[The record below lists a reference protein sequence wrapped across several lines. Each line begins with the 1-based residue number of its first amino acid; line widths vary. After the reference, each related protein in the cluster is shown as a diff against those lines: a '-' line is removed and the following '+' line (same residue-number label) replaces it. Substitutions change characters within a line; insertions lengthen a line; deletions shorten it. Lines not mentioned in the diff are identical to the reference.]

1 MLSEREVFI
10 GHVVLEGD
18 ESIRKPV
25 SIMLQWDAADPLAI
39 LAEFGVDGEA
49 VVPWQF
55 SRELMMRGVTSE
67 DLVGD
72 ADIRF
77 RTREGDLQVCLRS
90 PEGHAHVRMPLD
102 RVVAFLERTADEVA
116 VGSED
121 CGGNLDAVLAKILEG
136 SA

>member
-1 MLSEREVFI
+1 MLSEREVLI
-10 GHVVLEGD
+10 GYVVFHGD
-18 ESIRKPV
+18 DAIRKPV
-25 SIMLQWDAADPLAI
+25 TVLLQWNADDPLAI

-55 SRELMMRGVTSE
+55 SRELMMQGVTSSAI
-67 DLVGD
+67 VGD

-77 RTREGDLQVCLRS
+77 QVVGGSLQVCLRS
-90 PEGHAHVRMPLD
+90 PEGHAHIRLPLD
-102 RVVAFLERTADEVA
+102 RVVGFLERTADEVA

-121 CGGNLDAVLAKILEG
+121 CGGNLDAVLTKILEG